1 MSDSE
6 TPTPTAKQS
15 PNTLLNRF
23 LDGIEKVG
31 NKLPDP
37 AVMFFGLLIIVAFVS
52 WGLSYVDFAERHPVT
67 GDAIS
72 ITNLLAS
79 DQLTSFLTGM
89 VNTFMTFAPLG
100 VVLVAMLGVGVAER
114 SGFINVGIKL
124 MLRVTP
130 KMLLT
135 PMLILVAIV
144 SHTAVDA
151 GYVLVIPLGGV
162 IFYAAGRHPLAGIAA
177 AFAGVSGGFSA
188 NFVPS
193 AIDPLLQGFTESAA
207 QIIDPSVQLNPLNN
221 YAFTA
226 VSSLVVVAIGWFL
239 TDKVI
244 EPR

>member
-67 GDAIS
+67 GDAIT

-151 GYVLVIPLGGV
+151 GYVLVRRCYFL
-162 IFYAAGRHPLAGIAA
+162 RSRTSST
-177 AFAGVSGGFSA
+177 SGYRSR
-188 NFVPS
+188 
-193 AIDPLLQGFTESAA
+193 ICRCLRRL
-207 QIIDPSVQLNPLNN
+207 
-221 YAFTA
+221 
-226 VSSLVVVAIGWFL
+226 
-239 TDKVI
+239 
-244 EPR
+244 